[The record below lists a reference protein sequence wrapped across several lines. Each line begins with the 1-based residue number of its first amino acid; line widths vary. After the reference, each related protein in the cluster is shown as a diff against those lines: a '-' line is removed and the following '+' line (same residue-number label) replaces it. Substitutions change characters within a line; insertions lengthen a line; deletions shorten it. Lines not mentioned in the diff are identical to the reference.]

1 MIKMAIKDLT
11 TEQRNPHTMH
21 IDTMSTIDMV
31 KTINEEDYKV
41 ADAVA
46 TQNSQIARAIDV
58 AAVKYRAGGRLIYI
72 GAGTSGR
79 LGVLDAAEL
88 VPTYGIK
95 PERAIGLIAGGK
107 GAMYVAVEG
116 AEDSPELAAQD
127 LHDLN
132 LNKDDVVLG
141 LAASGRTPY
150 VVGGLDYARKVG
162 AATIAI
168 ACVKD
173 SVIGQH
179 AQIAHAQIAIEAVVG
194 PEVITGST
202 RMKAGT
208 AQKMILNM
216 ISTGVM
222 IRQGKVYQ
230 NVMIDVLPTNKK
242 LVDRAIR
249 IITAVTDVPAEKAEK
264 LLHDAD
270 KDVALA
276 IVMAKTGLNKEK
288 AVKILAKNNENVSQV
303 LNN

>member
-1 MIKMAIKDLT
+1 MAIKDLT
-11 TEQRNPHTMH
+11 TEQRNPNTMH
-21 IDTMSTIDMV
+21 IDTMSTLDMV
-31 KTINEEDYKV
+31 KTINQEDHKV

-46 TQNSQIARAIDV
+46 TQDEAIAEAIDV
-58 AAVKYRAGGRLIYI
+58 AAKKYRAGGRLIYI

-116 AEDSPELAAQD
+116 AEDSPDLAAKD
-127 LHDLN
+127 LAN
-132 LNKDDVVLG
+132 LHLSEKDVVLG

-150 VVGGLDYARKVG
+150 VIGGLDYGKKVG
-162 AATIAI
+162 ASTIAI
-168 ACVKD
+168 ACVKH
-173 SVIGQH
+173 SLIGRH
-179 AQIAHAQIAIEAVVG
+179 AEIAIEAVVG

-230 NVMIDVLPTNKK
+230 NVMIDVLPTNEK
-242 LVDRAIR
+242 LVDRAKR
-249 IITAVTDVPAEKAEK
+249 IISAVTQVSEEKGGQILEEAN
-264 LLHDAD
+264 
-270 KDVALA
+270 KDVGLA
-276 IVMAKTGLNKEK
+276 IVMAKTGYDEAKAKQLLAEK
-288 AVKILAKNNENVSQV
+288 DNNVSSVLAKFNK
-303 LNN
+303 